1 MLNEAIETRG
11 HTGRDGVL
19 KLSLATGLPDAEV
32 ALVVRVRQLPAEHKV
47 DANGWPVD
55 FFGRVV
61 GSMPDLERAPQ
72 GEPEGRLPLA

>member
-1 MLNEAIETRG
+1 MLNKAIETRG

-32 ALVVRVRQLPAEHKV
+32 AVVVRVRPLPAEHEV
-47 DANGWPVD
+47 DATGWPVG
-55 FFGRVV
+55 FFDRVV

-72 GEPEGRLPLA
+72 GTPEERLPLA